1 MTLLDVFNAVSGQP
15 VVLLVFLIALPIGA
29 FFVNKW
35 SGTTADGIYSWRYVY
50 TSLIYISCI
59 LGVFTVTLDIYL
71 LVFERQSLLD
81 VNLPLQVLPILT
93 SVTTLMV
100 IQSKI
105 PFQYIPG
112 FGRLPDFVTII
123 AILISALWFID
134 RASIY
139 PVSYVPFFYI
149 IVGFGATLI
158 AVRYAW
164 SRLFRLL
171 TGYLRMIDER

>member
-15 VVLLVFLIALPIGA
+15 VLFLVFLIALPIGA
-29 FFVNKW
+29 FLVNKW
-35 SGTTADGIYSWRYVY
+35 SGTTADGIYAWRYVY
-50 TSLIYISCI
+50 TSLIYIACI
-59 LGVFTVTLDIYL
+59 LGVFNATLDIYL
-71 LVFERQSLLD
+71 LVFEGQSLFAVD
-81 VNLPLQVLPILT
+81 LPLQVFPILT
-93 SVTTLMV
+93 SMTTLMV

-139 PVSYVPFFYI
+139 PVSYMPFLYI
-149 IVGFGATLI
+149 ILGFGIILF
-158 AVRYAW
+158 VVCYVW
-164 SRLFRLL
+164 SRLFKLISSL
-171 TGYLRMIDER
+171 VNGY